1 MTRIKYLYILLVIAM
16 FLWGSSWPTSK
27 ILSAYT
33 DSSVLTFWRFFFVL
47 IGSLIILTIFKIPL
61 KLEKSALKW
70 VLIAGILNGLYTFVF
85 FIALRHGLAGKGGV
99 LVTTMIPI
107 FSYILFILSIQ
118 FNKKAKLKDKIG
130 KSEILGLFLG
140 LLSGLCLL
148 NLENLEELF
157 GKFNIL
163 FLSCSFIWSLIAIFN
178 HKAKGT
184 HPLAIN
190 FYINLVSIVMFS
202 WVLFDAKSYEIFHFE
217 LKFWINMFVVAFLS
231 TTLGTSIYYYGIHI
245 LGSVKANS
253 FVLITPASALIC
265 SYFIL
270 GEVPNMLTLLGCAL
284 AIGAIYFINIYGKK
298 AKSNFQNRD

>member
-1 MTRIKYLYILLVIAM
+1 MTRTKYLYILLVLAM

-27 ILSAYT
+27 ILSAYADT
-33 DSSVLTFWRFFFVL
+33 SVITFWRFFFVL
-47 IGSLIILTIFKIPL
+47 IGSLIVLGFLRIPL
-61 KLEKSALKW
+61 RLEKSILKW

-85 FIALRHGLAGKGGV
+85 FIAIKHGLAGKGGV

-107 FSYILFILSIQ
+107 FSYLIFTIAILFQ
-118 FNKKAKLKDKIG
+118 KDKKSTHKIA

-140 LLSGLCLL
+140 LLSGFCLL
-148 NLENLEELF
+148 NLGSLEDLF

-163 FLSCSFIWSLIAIFN
+163 FLTCSFIWALIAVFN
-178 HKAKGT
+178 HKAKGA

-190 FYINLVSIVMFS
+190 FYINLISVLIFV
-202 WVLFDAKSYEIFHFE
+202 WVLFDVKSYEIFHFE

-231 TTLGTSIYYYGIHI
+231 TIVGTSIYYYGIHI

-270 GEVPNMLTLLGCAL
+270 DEVPNALTLLGCAL
-284 AIGAIYFINIYGKK
+284 AICAIYFINIYGKK
-298 AKSNFQNRD
+298 A